1 MTRKF
6 HQEINKKRNEQG
18 ETINSST
25 ILKKRKAQ
33 HRTNPTEA
41 IPPKPSPAP
50 PFSEEKDK
58 S

>member
-6 HQEINKKRNEQG
+6 HQEIKKKRNEQG

-25 ILKKRKAQ
+25 ILKKRKA